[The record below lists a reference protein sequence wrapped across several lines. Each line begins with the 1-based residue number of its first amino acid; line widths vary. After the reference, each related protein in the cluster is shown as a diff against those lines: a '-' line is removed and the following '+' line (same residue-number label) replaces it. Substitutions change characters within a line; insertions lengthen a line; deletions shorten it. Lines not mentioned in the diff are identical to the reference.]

1 MRQTKLKVGITLV
14 AAILMVVRLI
24 WPNLKIDSIT
34 IGLFVVAIL
43 PWLASLIQSAKLPGG
58 WEITFRDVQ
67 EAAKKAAQ
75 TTYTPEQMIVRES
88 PSVISS
94 ESPSVFE
101 VADLD
106 SNLALVYLRIE
117 IEKRLR
123 MLAKSANLSSTG
135 SLPRLFR
142 DLQKSGVVDD
152 VVFSGLQELIMAG
165 NQAAHGAV
173 VEPSVADS
181 ILEFGPKIIN
191 ALDRSIAGFNQ

>member
-14 AAILMVVRLI
+14 AAVLMVVRLI

-75 TTYTPEQMIVRES
+75 TIYTPEQMIVRES

-135 SLPRLFR
+135 SLSRLFR
-142 DLQKSGVVDD
+142 DLQKSGVVND